1 MLLRKIN
8 YNLIFPGA
16 IFLLAIFVQ
25 NFNLG
30 KLVNV
35 FTDEGVYLYGAKLL
49 SDGHL
54 IYRDFFFGHPPYL
67 VIVPALFFK
76 IIGLKM
82 NLFHLLYTVWFYSSL
97 FPIFLITNKI
107 SKSRFGA
114 TLALIIF
121 CTYQE
126 LVQWGTHQFDLRQM
140 ATPFLAFSLYFIYVK
155 FSPKVAAILLA
166 FFAIG
171 IVSNLPLSVLLIVL
185 LLLGDLLFGQ
195 SDMKSLLKKY
205 RAFLIIFF
213 LIVVSGYFLIL
224 LIPNGYK
231 DVIGYQLGRPFLPY
245 DIRYNWMKEN
255 ILDNWPVFLF
265 GLLGSFFSINK
276 KYKLFGLFNI
286 IGLPLVV
293 FLGPNYYPHY
303 LVILAPT
310 LAITSG
316 LAIAAFSRLNIN
328 FAVLLLVIFGI
339 YTTSYQNL
347 KYQLIEK
354 KTPEFFRAVEVLKG
368 LPEPLFTFE
377 PVYGLYADKNLTF
390 HYYASDM
397 RYFRVTGK
405 NLTDLEYRQ
414 ILDKSKTVLIEPFA
428 RSVIPSTIVSYISN
442 NYRLVYSDQD
452 QQIYAKK

>member
-1 MLLRKIN
+1 MLLRKVN
-8 YNLIFPGA
+8 YNLIFPGVVFLFV
-16 IFLLAIFVQ
+16 IFIQ

-54 IYRDFFFGHPPYL
+54 IYKDFFFGQPPYL
-67 VIVPALFFK
+67 VILPSLFFK
-76 IIGLKM
+76 IVGLKM
-82 NLFHLLYTVWFYSSL
+82 NLFHFLYTIWFYSSL
-97 FPIFLITNKI
+97 FPIFLIINKL

-114 TLALIIF
+114 TLALIVF
-121 CTYQE
+121 STYQE

-140 ATPFLAFSLYFIYVK
+140 AIPFLVFALYFIYVR
-155 FSPKVAAILLA
+155 FLPKVAAALLA
-166 FFAIG
+166 FFAIS
-171 IVSNLPLSVLLIVL
+171 IVSNLPFSVLFIAM
-185 LLLGDLLFGQ
+185 LLLGDLLFEQ
-195 SDMKSLLKKY
+195 TNIKSLLEKY
-205 RAFLIIFF
+205 KAFLIIFF
-213 LIVVSGYFLIL
+213 SIVILGYLLIL
-224 LIPNGYK
+224 LTPNGYK

-245 DIRYNWMKEN
+245 DIRFNWVKEN
-255 ILDNWPVFLF
+255 ISDNWPIFTF
-265 GLLGSFFSINK
+265 GLLGSIFSINK

-316 LAIAAFSRLNIN
+316 LTVAVLSRLNLS
-328 FAVLLLVIFGI
+328 FAVLLLMVFGI
-339 YTTSYQNL
+339 YTSSYQNL

-368 LPEPLFTFE
+368 SPEPLFAFE
-377 PVYGLYADKNLTF
+377 PIYGLYAGKNLTF
-390 HYYASDM
+390 HYYTSDM
-397 RYFRVTGK
+397 RYFRVMGR

-414 ILDKSKTVLIEPFA
+414 ILDRSRTVLIEPFA
-428 RSVIPSTIVSYISN
+428 RSMIPATIVNYISN
-442 NYRLVYSDQD
+442 NYRLTYHDQD
-452 QQIYAKK
+452 QQIYVKK

>member
-8 YNLIFPGA
+8 YILIFPGA

-54 IYRDFFFGHPPYL
+54 IYKDFFFGQPPYL
-67 VIVPALFFK
+67 VILPSLFFK
-76 IIGLKM
+76 IVGLKM
-82 NLFHLLYTVWFYSSL
+82 NLFHFLYTFWFYSSL
-97 FPIFLITNKI
+97 FPIFLIIYKF

-114 TLALIIF
+114 ALALIMF

-126 LVQWGTHQFDLRQM
+126 LVQWGTHQFDLRQT
-140 ATPFLAFSLYFIYVK
+140 AIPLLAFSLYFIYVR
-155 FSPKVAAILLA
+155 FSPKIAAALLA

-171 IVSNLPLSVLLIVL
+171 MVSNLPLSVLFIVL

-195 SDMKSLLKKY
+195 TDIKFLLEKY

-213 LIVVSGYFLIL
+213 SIVILGYILIL

-231 DVIGYQLGRPFLPY
+231 DVISYQLSRSFLPY
-245 DIRYNWMKEN
+245 NIRYNWAKGN
-255 ILDNWPVFLF
+255 ISDNWPIFFF
-265 GLLGSFFSINK
+265 GLLGSIFSINK
-276 KYKLFGLFNI
+276 NHKLFGLFNI

-316 LAIAAFSRLNIN
+316 LAIAAFSRLNLN

-354 KTPEFFRAVEVLKG
+354 KTPEFFRAVEVLRK
-368 LPEPLFTFE
+368 LPEPLFAFE
-377 PVYGLYADKNLTF
+377 PVYGLYTGKNLTF
-390 HYYASDM
+390 HYYVADM

-414 ILDKSKTVLIEPFA
+414 ILDRSRTVLVEPFA
-428 RSVIPSTIVSYISN
+428 RSMIPTAIVNYVSN
-442 NYRLVYSDQD
+442 NYRLVYYDQD
-452 QQIYAKK
+452 QQIYVKK

>member
-54 IYRDFFFGHPPYL
+54 IYKDFFFGQPPYL
-67 VIVPALFFK
+67 VILPSLFFK
-76 IIGLKM
+76 IVGLRM
-82 NLFHLLYTVWFYSSL
+82 NLFHFIYTVWFYSSL
-97 FPIFLITNKI
+97 FPIFFIIYKF

-114 TLALIIF
+114 ALALIMF

-140 ATPFLAFSLYFIYVK
+140 AIPFLVFALYFIYVR
-155 FSPKVAAILLA
+155 FLPKIAAVLLA

-171 IVSNLPLSVLLIVL
+171 IVSNLPLSVLFIIL
-185 LLLGDLLFGQ
+185 LLLGDLLFDQ
-195 SDMKSLLKKY
+195 TDIKSLLEKY
-205 RAFLIIFF
+205 KAFLIIFF
-213 LIVVSGYFLIL
+213 SIIILGYILIL

-231 DVIGYQLGRPFLPY
+231 DVISYQLSRSFLPY
-245 DIRYNWMKEN
+245 DIRYNWVKGN
-255 ILDNWPVFLF
+255 ISDNWPIFAF
-265 GLLGSFFSINK
+265 GLLGSVFTINK

-310 LAITSG
+310 LTITSG

-328 FAVLLLVIFGI
+328 FAILLLVIFGI

-354 KTPEFFRAVEVLKG
+354 KTSEFFRAVEVLKVS
-368 LPEPLFTFE
+368 PEPLFTFE
-377 PVYGLYADKNLTF
+377 PIYGLYAEKNLTF
-390 HYYASDM
+390 HYYTSDM

-414 ILDKSKTVLIEPFA
+414 ILDKSNTVLIEPFA
-428 RSVIPSTIVSYISN
+428 RSMIPAIIVNYISN
-442 NYRLVYSDQD
+442 NYQLTYQDQD
-452 QQIYAKK
+452 QQIYVKK

>member
-1 MLLRKIN
+1 MLSRKDN
-8 YNLIFPGA
+8 FNLIFPGA
-16 IFLLAIFVQ
+16 IFLFVIFVQ

-49 SDGHL
+49 SDGYL
-54 IYRDFFFGHPPYL
+54 IYRDFFFGHSPYL
-67 VIVPALFFK
+67 LVVPALFFK

-82 NLFHLLYTVWFYSSL
+82 NLFHFFYTVWFYSSL
-97 FPIFLITNKI
+97 FPIFLIIYKF

-114 TLALIIF
+114 TLGLIIF
-121 CTYQE
+121 CTYGE

-140 ATPFLAFSLYFIYVK
+140 AIPLLAFSLYYIYVR
-155 FSPKVAAILLA
+155 FFPKVAAILLA

-171 IVSNLPLSVLLIVL
+171 VVSNLPLSVLFIVL

-195 SDMKSLLKKY
+195 TNIKSLLEKY

-231 DVIGYQLGRPFLPY
+231 DVVGYQLGRPFLPY
-245 DIRYNWMKEN
+245 DIRYNWMKGN
-255 ILDNWPVFLF
+255 ILDNWPIFFF
-265 GLLGSFFSINK
+265 GLLGSILSINK

-310 LAITSG
+310 LAIASG
-316 LAIAAFSRLNIN
+316 LTIATLSRFSLNV
-328 FAVLLLVIFGI
+328 AVLLLLICGI
-339 YTTSYQNL
+339 YVTSYQNL

-354 KTPEFFRAVEVLKG
+354 RTPEFFRAVEVLKG
-368 LPEPLFTFE
+368 LPEPLFAFE
-377 PVYGLYADKNLTF
+377 PVYGLYAGKNLTF
-390 HYYASDM
+390 HYYVADM
-397 RYFRVTGK
+397 RYFRVMGN
-405 NLTDLEYRQ
+405 NLTDSDYRQ
-414 ILDKSKTVLIEPFA
+414 ILDRSRTVLIEPFA
-428 RSVIPSTIVSYISN
+428 SSMIPATVKNYISN
-442 NYRLVYSDQD
+442 KYQLVYYDQD
-452 QQIYAKK
+452 QQIYVKK

>member
-1 MLLRKIN
+1 MLSRKIN

-16 IFLLAIFVQ
+16 IFLFVTFVQ

-30 KLVNV
+30 KLINV

-49 SDGHL
+49 SEGYL
-54 IYRDFFFGHPPYL
+54 IYRDFFFGHSPYL
-67 VIVPALFFK
+67 LVIPALFFK

-82 NLFHLLYTVWFYSSL
+82 NLFHFLYTVWFYSSL
-97 FPIFLITNKI
+97 FPIFLIIYKF

-114 TLALIIF
+114 TLALILF
-121 CTYQE
+121 CTYGE

-140 ATPFLAFSLYFIYVK
+140 AIPFLVFSLYFIYVR
-155 FSPKVAAILLA
+155 FFPKIAAVLLA

-171 IVSNLPLSVLLIVL
+171 IVSNLPLSVLFIVL
-185 LLLGDLLFGQ
+185 LLSGDLLFGQ
-195 SDMKSLLKKY
+195 TNIKSLLEKY
-205 RAFLIIFF
+205 KAFLIIFF
-213 LIVVSGYFLIL
+213 SIVVLGYFLIL

-231 DVIGYQLGRPFLPY
+231 DVIGYQLSRPFLPY
-245 DIRYNWMKEN
+245 DIRFNWVKEN
-255 ILDNWPVFLF
+255 ISDNWPIFAF
-265 GLLGSFFSINK
+265 GLLGSIFTINK

-316 LAIAAFSRLNIN
+316 LAVAAFSRLNLN

-354 KTPEFFRAVEVLKG
+354 RTPEFFRAVEVLKE
-368 LPEPLFTFE
+368 LPEPLFAFE
-377 PVYGLYADKNLTF
+377 PAYGLYAGKNLTF
-390 HYYASDM
+390 HYYTADM

-405 NLTDLEYRQ
+405 NLTDSEYKQ
-414 ILDKSKTVLIEPFA
+414 ILDRSRTVLIEPFA
-428 RSVIPSTIVSYISN
+428 RSMMPAAIMKYIPN
-442 NYRLVYSDQD
+442 NYQLVYYDQD
-452 QQIYAKK
+452 QQIYVKK

>member
-1 MLLRKIN
+1 MLSRKIN
-8 YNLIFPGA
+8 YNLIFPA
-16 IFLLAIFVQ
+16 VIFLLAVFIQ

-54 IYRDFFFGHPPYL
+54 IYRDFFFGQPPYL
-67 VIVPALFFK
+67 VILPSLFFR
-76 IIGLKM
+76 IVGLKM
-82 NLFHLLYTVWFYSSL
+82 NLFHFLYTLWFYSSL
-97 FPIFLITNKI
+97 FPIFLIIYKF

-140 ATPFLAFSLYFIYVK
+140 ATPFLVFALYFIYVR

-185 LLLGDLLFGQ
+185 LLLEDLLFGQ
-195 SDMKSLLKKY
+195 SNIKFLLEKY

-213 LIVVSGYFLIL
+213 LIVVLGYFLIL
-224 LIPNGYK
+224 LIPSGYK
-231 DVIGYQLGRPFLPY
+231 DVIGYQLSRPFLPY
-245 DIRYNWMKEN
+245 DVRYNWAKGN
-255 ILDNWPVFLF
+255 ILDNWPIFFF
-265 GLLGSFFSINK
+265 GFLGSIFSISK

-310 LAITSG
+310 LAIASG
-316 LAIAAFSRLNIN
+316 LAVATLSKLNIN
-328 FAVLLLVIFGI
+328 FAVLLLLIFGI

-354 KTPEFFRAVEVLKG
+354 KTPEFFRAVEVLKE

-377 PVYGLYADKNLTF
+377 PIYGLYAGKNLTF
-390 HYYASDM
+390 HYYTADM

-414 ILDKSKTVLIEPFA
+414 ILDRSRTVLIEPFA
-428 RSVIPSTIVSYISN
+428 RSMIPAAIMKYISN
-442 NYRLVYSDQD
+442 NYQFIYHDQD
-452 QQIYAKK
+452 QQIYVKK